1 MSRYVVT
8 GAAGF
13 VGSHLCESL
22 LADNNAVVGI
32 DSFSDYYSRS
42 LKEANLRSCHEAKAF
57 ELVEADLS
65 EYPLARVLDGVDG
78 VFHLAAQAG
87 VRRSW
92 GDSFQIYLR
101 DNVLATQ
108 HLFEAALERGL
119 RVVFA
124 SSSSIYGDSESYP
137 TTEDLPGRPI
147 SPYGVTKLACEHL
160 AHAYSR
166 RDLDVI
172 GLRYFTVYGPRQR
185 PDMAYTRI
193 ALALLRNETFTI
205 YGTGEQSRDVTYV
218 GDAVSATRAAMEH
231 GVAGSTYNVGGG
243 SETTLMQAINV
254 FEEACRAQLRVEHI
268 SAALGDVKRTAGCT
282 DRLAR
287 DTGWQPTTDLIAGVR
302 AHVEWARGSVNT
314 ATAT

>member
-1 MSRYVVT
+1 MSRYAVT

-22 LADNNAVVGI
+22 LGTGHTVLGI
-32 DSFSDYYSRS
+32 DSFSDYYSRE
-42 LKEANLRSCHEAKAF
+42 LKEANLRSCRETDAF
-57 ELVEADLS
+57 KLLETDLS
-65 EYPLARVLDGVDG
+65 ERPLAELLDGVDG

-92 GDSFQIYLR
+92 GDDFQIYLR

-108 HLFEAALERGL
+108 RLFEAALARGV

-124 SSSSIYGDSESYP
+124 SSSSVYGDSRSYP
-137 TTEDLPGRPI
+137 TTEDLPPCPI

-160 AHAYSR
+160 ATAYSR
-166 RDLDVI
+166 RGLDVI

-193 ALALLRNETFTI
+193 ALALLRDRMFTI

-218 GDAVSATRAAMEH
+218 GDAVSATVAAMDR
-231 GVAGSTYNVGGG
+231 GVSGSTYNVGGG
-243 SETTLMQAINV
+243 SETTLMQAIGV
-254 FEEACRAQLRVEHI
+254 FEQASGRQLRLERI
-268 SAALGDVKRTAGCT
+268 DAAVGDVTRTLGRT
-282 DRLAR
+282 DKLTR
-287 DTGWQPTTDLIAGVR
+287 DTGWRPSTDLTVGVR
-302 AHVEWARGSVNT
+302 AHLEWARGRLT
-314 ATAT
+314 AAPST

>member
-1 MSRYVVT
+1 MSRYMVT

-22 LADNNAVVGI
+22 LADNNSVVGI
-32 DSFSDYYSRS
+32 DSFSDYYSRH
-42 LKEANLRSCHEAKAF
+42 LKEDNLRSCHETKAF

-65 EYPLARVLDGVDG
+65 EYPLTEILDGVNG

-92 GDSFQIYLR
+92 GDAFQIYLR

-108 HLFEAALERGL
+108 RLFEAALARDL

-137 TTEDLPGRPI
+137 TTEDLPARPI

-160 AHAYSR
+160 AKAYTHR
-166 RDLDVI
+166 GLDVI

-193 ALALLRNETFTI
+193 ALALLRGETFTI

-218 GDAVSATRAAMEH
+218 ADAVSATVAAMER
-231 GVAGSTYNVGGG
+231 GVGGNVYNVGGG
-243 SETTLMQAINV
+243 SETTLMQAIKV
-254 FEEACRAQLRVEHI
+254 FEGMCDAQLQVEYVD
-268 SAALGDVKRTAGCT
+268 AALGDVTRTAGCT
-282 DRLAR
+282 KKITR
-287 DTGWQPTTDLIAGVR
+287 DTQWQPDTDIVTGVR
-302 AHVEWARGSVNT
+302 AHTEWARQSV
-314 ATAT
+314 ASAAQK